1 MRNKLSLIL
10 ACVLLLGVWSWSA
23 PAAHGAALK
32 TTFSVNNE
40 VVKFPVNAAPFAKGN
55 TVLVPIRKVG
65 IALGLEVNYIKEQ
78 KVLQLSRNGQ
88 QITLKLGANEAILNG
103 KDKFAIEEKAVL
115 QGNLIYVPISLLNAM
130 GLVVS
135 YDSSLAQVRVYTPQ
149 VFAEKVTGLLA
160 SNQHEVL
167 WQQFFNE
174 SSQKAIS
181 VAKLQQVWQGITE
194 TFGKYLKID
203 SVSSH
208 QVSHELTIAS
218 TAIFTKGNLTITI
231 TTDSSGEIKG
241 LWFAPAAAATQSNAP
256 ELKLPDGVT
265 EEEVVVG
272 AGTSHPLKGL
282 LTLPNHST
290 HPLASVVLVQGS
302 GASDRDETVFAYKP
316 FRDIAYGLAKQGIAV
331 LRYDKRSYSYPEQF
345 IGAAAATVSVKDETV
360 DDAVAASKVL
370 KADKR
375 MNPAQVYL
383 VGHSLGGMLAPRIDA
398 DGGSFAGL
406 ILLAGSPRSL
416 LEIIYDQNMA
426 SIQNLSNSDPRKTQT
441 MAAIDAESSKGK
453 ELSAMTLEQ
462 SKAMPSVFGVPAYY
476 FKEMDMHPTAELA
489 RKLTKP
495 VLVLQG
501 ADDFQVYPDKDFPQ
515 WKDVLKGNPAASFK
529 LYPGLNHFF
538 VNDEGENAGTA
549 AGYNK
554 PGMVDPQVIADMGQ
568 WILNL

>member
-1 MRNKLSLIL
+1 MRNKLSFIL
-10 ACVLLLGVWSWSA
+10 ACVLLVGVWSWSA

-32 TTFSVNNE
+32 MTFSVNNE
-40 VVKFPVNAAPFAKGN
+40 VLKFPVNAAPFAKGN

-65 IALGLEVNYIKEQ
+65 EALSLEVHYIKKQ

-103 KDKFAIEEKAVL
+103 KDKFVIEEKAVL
-115 QGNLIYVPISLLNAM
+115 QGNLIYAPISLLTAM

-135 YDSSLAQVRVYTPQ
+135 YDSPLAQVTVHTPQ

-167 WQQFFNE
+167 WRQFLNE
-174 SSQKAIS
+174 SSQKAIT
-181 VAKLQQVWQGITE
+181 VTKLQEVWQGITDTYGE
-194 TFGKYLKID
+194 YLKIG
-203 SVSSH
+203 SVTSH
-208 QVSHELTIAS
+208 QVNHDLTITC
-218 TAIFTKGNLTITI
+218 TAIFPKGNLTITI
-231 TTDSSGEIKG
+231 TTDSSGKIKG
-241 LWFAPAAAATQSNAP
+241 LWFAPAAAATPSKAP

-265 EEEVVVG
+265 EEEVIVD
-272 AGTSHPLKGL
+272 AGSSHPLKGL
-282 LTLPNHST
+282 LTLPNHT
-290 HPLASVVLVQGS
+290 TQPLASVVLVQGS

-331 LRYDKRSYSYPEQF
+331 LRYDKRNYSYPEQF
-345 IGAAAATVSVKDETV
+345 MGAAAATVSVKDETV
-360 DDAVAASKVL
+360 DDAIAAAKML

-398 DGGSFAGL
+398 DGGNFAGL

-426 SIQNLSNSDPRKTQT
+426 SIQNLSDTDPRKAQT
-441 MAAIDAESSKGK
+441 IAAIETERSKGK
-453 ELSAMTLEQ
+453 GLTAMTLEQ
-462 SKAMPSVFGVPAYY
+462 SKAAPSVFGVPAYY
-476 FKEMDMHPTAELA
+476 FKEMDMYPSAELA
-489 RKLTKP
+489 RNLTKP

-538 VNDEGENAGTA
+538 VNDEGKDAGTA

-554 PGMVDPQVIADMGQ
+554 PGMVDAQVITDMGQ